1 VDDQRL
7 TPEANPAPG
16 ADRPSGPSARSG
28 GPTSAGR
35 LPGARRLSDEPDP
48 DPSPRRPV
56 SIDPH
61 QDDAIGGVLRWLR
74 DELGTEALAYLHVTH
89 DGDERIMVE
98 PRGLDAQS
106 VLDLARRAR
115 DALSDWDPEEGPQ
128 VDETGTRW
136 SGRGGSNVIV
146 FEEASAEHLPEGLR
160 SAQGLI
166 EGIRALQE
174 APDGRELENR
184 IRAIPGVAWV
194 EYTPDEPPTLRVL
207 VAEDADPAE
216 VHAAVEGA
224 LAGAAVALHWVEPE
238 PLGKEEP
245 RPRLVKVRVEVDTES
260 MAEVHLRWNGHRL
273 EGHGSA
279 SASAA
284 GRFHS
289 VAYATADALAP
300 LLDGD
305 IEVEGLYS
313 ALTHDQSELLMAVV
327 QARGERL
334 VGAVLSR
341 PGEEDLSAAKAIL
354 DAVNRRL
361 PHLVNGNGQHPVHEV
376 RELREPPGGG
386 SGRRS

>member
-1 VDDQRL
+1 V
-7 TPEANPAPG
+7 
-16 ADRPSGPSARSG
+16 
-28 GPTSAGR
+28 
-35 LPGARRLSDEPDP
+35 
-48 DPSPRRPV
+48 
-56 SIDPH
+56 
-61 QDDAIGGVLRWLR
+61 
-74 DELGTEALAYLHVTH
+74 ELGTEALAYLHVTH

-106 VLDLARRAR
+106 VLDLARQAR
-115 DALSDWDPEEGPQ
+115 DALADWDPEEGPQ
-128 VDETGTRW
+128 VNEIGTRW
-136 SGRGGSNVIV
+136 SGRGGLNVIV
-146 FEEASAEHLPEGLR
+146 FDAAAEHPAESLR

-207 VAEDADPAE
+207 VAEDADSAE
-216 VHAAVEGA
+216 VHTAVEA
-224 LAGAAVALHWVEPE
+224 SLAGAAVALHWVEPE

-245 RPRLVKVRVEVDTES
+245 RPRLVKVRVDVDTES

-376 RELREPPGGG
+376 RELREPPGSG
-386 SGRRS
+386 SKRS

>member
-1 VDDQRL
+1 MDDQRL
-7 TPEANPAPG
+7 TPEATPAPG
-16 ADRPSGPSARSG
+16 AGRPTGPSSRSG
-28 GPTSAGR
+28 GPPQAGR

-48 DPSPRRPV
+48 DPTPRRPV

-61 QDDAIGGVLRWLR
+61 QDEAIGGVLRWLR
-74 DELGTEALAYLHVTH
+74 EELGTEALAYLHVTH

-115 DALSDWDPEEGPQ
+115 DALADWDPEAGPQ

-146 FEEASAEHLPEGLR
+146 FDEGAAEHPAESLR

-184 IRAIPGVAWV
+184 IRAVPGVAWV

-207 VAEDADPAE
+207 VAEDADSAE
-216 VHAAVEGA
+216 VRTAVEGA

-300 LLDGD
+300 LLNGD

-361 PHLVNGNGQHPVHEV
+361 PHLVNGNGQNPIHEV
-376 RELREPPGGG
+376 QELREPPGGG
-386 SGRRS
+386 PGRRS

>member
-1 VDDQRL
+1 MDEQRL
-7 TPEANPAPG
+7 TPEGDSAPG
-16 ADRPSGPSARSG
+16 ASRP
-28 GPTSAGR
+28 AGR
-35 LPGARRLSDEPDP
+35 SVRAGSAPGSSGIGLQGARRLSDEPDP

-56 SIDPH
+56 SLDPH
-61 QDDAIGGVLRWLR
+61 QDEAIGGVLRWLR

-89 DGDERIMVE
+89 DGDERILVE

-106 VLDLARRAR
+106 VLELARRAR
-115 DALSDWDPEEGPQ
+115 DTLADWEPEEGPQ
-128 VDETGTRW
+128 VDENGARW
-136 SGRGGSNVIV
+136 TGRGGASVVV
-146 FEEASAEHLPEGLR
+146 FEEGATANPTESLR

-194 EYTPDEPPTLRVL
+194 EYASDEPPTLRVL
-207 VAEDADPAE
+207 VAEDANPEEVRAE
-216 VHAAVEGA
+216 VEVA
-224 LAGAAVALHWVEPE
+224 LAGAAVALHWVEPD
-238 PLGKEEP
+238 LIGKEEP
-245 RPRLVKVRVEVDTES
+245 RPRLVKVRVQVDTES

-284 GRFHS
+284 GRFHA
-289 VAYATADALAP
+289 VAYATADALAL

-327 QARGERL
+327 HARGERL

-361 PHLVNGNGQHPVHEV
+361 PHLVSENGHKPMREV
-376 RELREPPGGG
+376 RELREPPAPQA
-386 SGRRS
+386 

>member
-1 VDDQRL
+1 MDDQRL
-7 TPEANPAPG
+7 TPEVDAPG
-16 ADRPSGPSARSG
+16 ASRPTGPSGRS
-28 GPTSAGR
+28 PQAASAGR

-48 DPSPRRPV
+48 DPAPRRPV

-61 QDDAIGGVLRWLR
+61 QDEAIGGVLRWLR
-74 DELGTEALAYLHVTH
+74 EELGTEALAYLHVTH

-115 DALSDWDPEEGPQ
+115 ETLADWQPEEGPR
-128 VDETGTRW
+128 VDEIGTRW
-136 SGRGGSNVIV
+136 SGRGGSSVIV
-146 FEEASAEHLPEGLR
+146 FEEPATKTPEDSLR

-184 IRAIPGVAWV
+184 IRSIPGVAWV

-207 VAEDADPAE
+207 VAEDADSE
-216 VHAAVEGA
+216 QVHSSVETA

-245 RPRLVKVRVEVDTES
+245 RPRLIKVRVQVDTES
-260 MAEVHLRWNGHRL
+260 MAEVHLRWNGHRM

-361 PHLVNGNGQHPVHEV
+361 PHLVNGNGQHPMHEV
-376 RELREPPGGG
+376 RELREPPAGGP
-386 SGRRS
+386 GRSS

>member
-1 VDDQRL
+1 
-7 TPEANPAPG
+7 
-16 ADRPSGPSARSG
+16 
-28 GPTSAGR
+28 
-35 LPGARRLSDEPDP
+35 
-48 DPSPRRPV
+48 
-56 SIDPH
+56 
-61 QDDAIGGVLRWLR
+61 
-74 DELGTEALAYLHVTH
+74 
-89 DGDERIMVE
+89 MVE

-115 DALSDWDPEEGPQ
+115 DALADWDPEAGPQ

-146 FEEASAEHLPEGLR
+146 FDEGAAEHPAESLR

-184 IRAIPGVAWV
+184 IRAVPGVAWV

-207 VAEDADPAE
+207 VAEDADSAE
-216 VHAAVEGA
+216 VRTAVEGA

-300 LLDGD
+300 LLNGD

-361 PHLVNGNGQHPVHEV
+361 PHLVNGNGQNPIHEV
-376 RELREPPGGG
+376 QELREPPGGG
-386 SGRRS
+386 PGRRS

>member
-1 VDDQRL
+1 V
-7 TPEANPAPG
+7 PG
-16 ADRPSGPSARSG
+16 ASRPSGPSSRSG
-28 GPTSAGR
+28 GSPFAGR

-48 DPSPRRPV
+48 DPTPRRPV

-74 DELGTEALAYLHVTH
+74 EELGTEAVAYLHVTH

-106 VLDLARRAR
+106 VLDLARQAR
-115 DALSDWDPEEGPQ
+115 DALADWDPQEGPQ
-128 VDETGTRW
+128 VDEIGTRW
-136 SGRGGSNVIV
+136 SGRGGLNVIV
-146 FEEASAEHLPEGLR
+146 FDAAAAEHPAESLR

-194 EYTPDEPPTLRVL
+194 EYTPDEPPTVRVL
-207 VAEDADPAE
+207 VAEDADSAE
-216 VHAAVEGA
+216 VHTAVEA
-224 LAGAAVALHWVEPE
+224 SLAGAAVALHWVEPE

-376 RELREPPGGG
+376 RELREPPGSG
-386 SGRRS
+386 SRRS

>member
-1 VDDQRL
+1 M
-7 TPEANPAPG
+7 
-16 ADRPSGPSARSG
+16 G
-28 GPTSAGR
+28 GPPSAGR
-35 LPGARRLSDEPDP
+35 LPGARRLSDDPDP
-48 DPSPRRPV
+48 DPTPRRPV

-61 QDDAIGGVLRWLR
+61 QDEAIGGVLRWLR
-74 DELGTEALAYLHVTH
+74 EELGTEALAYLHVTH

-115 DALSDWDPEEGPQ
+115 NALADWDPEEGPQ

-146 FEEASAEHLPEGLR
+146 FDEAAAEHPAESLR

-207 VAEDADPAE
+207 VAEDADSAE

-386 SGRRS
+386 PGKRS

>member
-1 VDDQRL
+1 M
-7 TPEANPAPG
+7 
-16 ADRPSGPSARSG
+16 
-28 GPTSAGR
+28 
-35 LPGARRLSDEPDP
+35 
-48 DPSPRRPV
+48 

-61 QDDAIGGVLRWLR
+61 QDEAIGGVLRWLR
-74 DELGTEALAYLHVTH
+74 EELATEALAYLHVTH

-115 DALSDWDPEEGPQ
+115 DALADWDPEDGPQ

-136 SGRGGSNVIV
+136 TGRGGSSVIV
-146 FEEASAEHLPEGLR
+146 FDEAATENPADSLR

-184 IRAIPGVAWV
+184 IRSIPGVAWV
-194 EYTPDEPPTLRVL
+194 EYTPDEPPILRVL
-207 VAEDADPAE
+207 VAEDADSAE
-216 VHAAVEGA
+216 VRAAVEGA

-284 GRFHS
+284 GRFHA
-289 VAYATADALAP
+289 VAYATADALGP

-386 SGRRS
+386 SGKRS